1 MYSRRNFLKTT
12 ALPTAGLL
20 WLSLQGG
27 IYATSAQ
34 PGQDGWCNAVI
45 HQVYPRSFADA
56 NDDAIGDLAGINN
69 FSGQPVELEPPVGLR
84 DIAGEA
90 VVSNYAPRNALGRH
104 LTLQPSLGTPTA

>member
-34 PGQDGWCNAVI
+34 TGQDGWCNALI

-56 NDDAIGDLAGINN
+56 KGDGIVDLAGINN
-69 FSGQPVELEPPVGLR
+69 LSAQPVDLH

-104 LTLQPSLGTPTA
+104 LALQPSLGAPTA